1 MYVLK
6 CQQNS
11 EGNEDCQ
18 KTSSKKITNFS
29 RNKKRPAVVKT
40 VFLNWFVNW
49 FMKLVFKTGLGG

>member
-29 RNKKRPAVVKT
+29 RNKKRPAVVKKELGKNST
-40 VFLNWFVNW
+40 F
-49 FMKLVFKTGLGG
+49 KLVFKLVYETGF